1 MWTLRL
7 TAFFVNGVLSGSNG
21 PTTNSLPG
29 DMYSRSPSK
38 ISARRMLFP
47 FPLPEIRSG
56 NCRAK
61 TLLTPLRLYREKCNM
76 RSSPISIPQLAD
88 LFSVLPHDQ
97 MMKMMELLPEDQAT
111 RIKAI
116 ISDLECTADALMSS
130 DFVRAKKSNSV
141 VQVLREI
148 RGSRREPH
156 SLSYVYLLDDER
168 TLLGVVDLREIVL
181 AADTMLLGD
190 MMVSPVVSAQQDD
203 TREDLAELF
212 ARYQFHLIPVVDEH
226 DRMLGVVYYRDIMK
240 GLVTRARS

>member
-1 MWTLRL
+1 
-7 TAFFVNGVLSGSNG
+7 
-21 PTTNSLPG
+21 
-29 DMYSRSPSK
+29 
-38 ISARRMLFP
+38 
-47 FPLPEIRSG
+47 
-56 NCRAK
+56 
-61 TLLTPLRLYREKCNM
+61 
-76 RSSPISIPQLAD
+76 
-88 LFSVLPHDQ
+88 

-130 DFVRAKKSNSV
+130 DFVRAKKTNSV
-141 VQVLREI
+141 SQVLKEI
-148 RGSRREPH
+148 RGSRHEPH

-190 MMVSPVVSAQQDD
+190 MMVSPVVSAQRDD